1 MILGQYILFGIHEII
16 GHYCRRYY
24 SYFTGQ
30 KINMNTEEDNE
41 IKTGNESVYY
51 NETEFIGITN
61 KNFLTIREA
70 LSLFYWKK
78 YDSYPIIK
86 KNSNFELNE
95 EKIKIILNNNENIF
109 TFIKINDSD
118 KDERKITVQ
127 EYLELISN
135 STDSFRSNIYSIIH
149 FPFDYNEDY
158 IHWH

>member
-1 MILGQYILFGIHEII
+1 
-16 GHYCRRYY
+16 
-24 SYFTGQ
+24 
-30 KINMNTEEDNE
+30 MNTEEDNE

-95 EKIKIILNNNENIF
+95 EKIKIILNSNENIF

-135 STDSFRSNIYSIIH
+135 STDSFRSNIYSTIH
-149 FPFDYNEDY
+149 CPFNYNEDY

>member
-1 MILGQYILFGIHEII
+1 
-16 GHYCRRYY
+16 
-24 SYFTGQ
+24 
-30 KINMNTEEDNE
+30 MNTEEDNE

-86 KNSNFELNE
+86 KNYNFELNE
-95 EKIKIILNNNENIF
+95 EKIKIIINSNENIF
-109 TFIKINDSD
+109 NFIKINDNY
-118 KDERKITVQ
+118 KEEGKITIL

-135 STDSFRSNIYSIIH
+135 STDSFKSRIYSIIRC
-149 FPFDYNEDY
+149 PFNYNEDY
-158 IHWH
+158 IY

>member
-1 MILGQYILFGIHEII
+1 
-16 GHYCRRYY
+16 
-24 SYFTGQ
+24 
-30 KINMNTEEDNE
+30 MNTEEDNE

-95 EKIKIILNNNENIF
+95 EKIKIILNSNENIF